1 MKWPTKEEV
10 EQVRQTYPP
19 GTIVRLVRMDDP
31 QAPPPGTTGKV
42 IGVDDTASLL
52 VEWQFTQCAVWNRS
66 GEEALKT
73 TFRHKQ
79 PKKNGCFSLS
89 KKGRVKRPFLI

>member
-10 EQVRQTYPP
+10 EQVRQAYPP
-19 GTIVRLVRMDDP
+19 GTRISVVRMDDP

-52 VEWQFTQCAVWNRS
+52 VEWQTGGSLNVLYGIDQV
-66 GEEALKT
+66 
-73 TFRHKQ
+73 
-79 PKKNGCFSLS
+79 KK
-89 KKGRVKRPFLI
+89 I

>member
-10 EQVRQTYPP
+10 EQVRREYPP

-31 QAPPPGTTGKV
+31 QAPPSGTIGRV

-52 VEWQFTQCAVWNRS
+52 VEWQTGSSLNVLYGIDQV
-66 GEEALKT
+66 
-73 TFRHKQ
+73 
-79 PKKNGCFSLS
+79 KKL
-89 KKGRVKRPFLI
+89 

>member
-10 EQVRQTYPP
+10 EQVRREYPP

-31 QAPPPGTTGKV
+31 QAPPSGTTGKV

-52 VEWQFTQCAVWNRS
+52 VEWQTGSSLNVLYGIDQV
-66 GEEALKT
+66 
-73 TFRHKQ
+73 
-79 PKKNGCFSLS
+79 KKL
-89 KKGRVKRPFLI
+89 